1 MWLYILIL
9 SVPVVY
15 SQWLNPRRFPYTPN
29 YYLAGMGSTMP
40 SGLGYLNSL
49 GYANSLFSPVSRS
62 GLASDVTKYS
72 TTFPIQYK
80 ENEKLSGVSVFG
92 APYTTSGS
100 KRSSAL
106 AVTITKN
113 QANFG
118 GLFGDNVN
126 SLDETQGL
134 SMTIQAKSP
143 ESGVYHVVFTTLA
156 RVQDGCN
163 LKSLGDI
170 LDSQQPYSTP
180 YFTSDYGVIATIE
193 LYSNVMKSVSLAR
206 IPRVDQLEE
215 LAGRGLALCLDN
227 DSGSRPCH
235 GYIAACVGLHYS
247 QHDALLDQTYKD
259 GSDGNIPSLETK
271 DFNHKNSSPMEILK
285 KHQLK
290 S

>member
-9 SVPVVY
+9 SVPVVF
-15 SQWLNPRRFPYTPN
+15 SQWLNPKRFPYTPN

-49 GYANSLFSPVSRS
+49 GYANSLFSPE
-62 GLASDVTKYS
+62 K
-72 TTFPIQYK
+72 
-80 ENEKLSGVSVFG
+80 EKLSGVSVFD
-92 APYTTSGS
+92 APNTTSGS

-118 GLFGDNVN
+118 GLFGDNVKN
-126 SLDETQGL
+126 LDKTQGL

-170 LDSQQPYSTP
+170 LD
-180 YFTSDYGVIATIE
+180 
-193 LYSNVMKSVSLAR
+193 
-206 IPRVDQLEE
+206 
-215 LAGRGLALCLDN
+215 
-227 DSGSRPCH
+227 
-235 GYIAACVGLHYS
+235 
-247 QHDALLDQTYKD
+247 
-259 GSDGNIPSLETK
+259 
-271 DFNHKNSSPMEILK
+271 
-285 KHQLK
+285 
-290 S
+290 